1 MRVCAVRLQRVPG
14 WCEGMTPAENHPLPA
29 VRVKA
34 ESYGQRPAGS
44 AGSLGR
50 IPTVTGERIRA
61 AAVLRGA
68 DAGERPDVS
77 GNESGIAEI
86 LSFVFRQSNLPA
98 GGGFFVYE
106 NLVSRRTC
114 MNTLVIVVLVGGLYL
129 IWKMAGE

>member
-1 MRVCAVRLQRVPG
+1 
-14 WCEGMTPAENHPLPA
+14 MTPAENHPLPA

-68 DAGERPDVS
+68 DACERPEIPAMKVVTRRYYPSSFGRVICRLAEDFLLLF
-77 GNESGIAEI
+77 NE
-86 LSFVFRQSNLPA
+86 R
-98 GGGFFVYE
+98 
-106 NLVSRRTC
+106 LVP
-114 MNTLVIVVLVGGLYL
+114 VLQGACV
-129 IWKMAGE
+129 